1 MQEKKT
7 YLVTFLVNVTDKKS
21 GRPDQVRPRLTL
33 TLMRAMDEKEVQ
45 RRIAPLAKAFGA
57 SCVVEE
63 IDLLD
68 KLEDIPA
75 SVRRYCKR
83 NGFELLVV
91 SDHPT
96 EVSS

>member
-21 GRPDQVRPRLTL
+21 GRPDQVRPRLA
-33 TLMRAMDEKEVQ
+33 LMQAMDEKEVR
-45 RRIAPLAKAFGA
+45 RRIEPLAKALGSTFVA
-57 SCVVEE
+57 EE

-68 KLEDIPA
+68 KLEEIPA

-83 NGFELLVV
+83 NGFDLLVV
-91 SDHPT
+91 SDSSA